1 MRRGMLRANSILD
14 ADVKTGARGFSQS
27 LMTKLVDIEST
38 RIADN
43 DYLVIRKAV
52 FGLLEIV
59 AELEARVIA
68 LEGPDVHFEWEARLA
83 DLEASPTPDAVRLGE
98 DTGGP
103 EAAHNHTG
111 GVS

>member
-1 MRRGMLRANSILD
+1 MFRANSILD
-14 ADVKTGARGFSQS
+14 ADVKTDGEGFSHS
-27 LMTKLVDIEST
+27 LMSKLVDIEST

-68 LEGPDVHFEWEARLA
+68 LEAPDLQREWKSRLA
-83 DLEASPTPDAVRLGE
+83 DMEASPTPDAVRLGE
-98 DTGGP
+98 DTDGQ
-103 EAAHNHTG
+103 EVAHNHTG